1 MQADLSGKVALVT
14 GSTKDI
20 GNVIALK
27 LAVNGADVVINGR
40 DTGRGLKVVEQVKA
54 MGRKAIFEK
63 ADIYKYPEVRQMV
76 LNVIGKLG
84 KIDILV
90 ASGGASARPG
100 DGWVPGHQFFRD
112 IAPERYIDFA
122 MTHWLSRANCM
133 RAVLDHMIE
142 RQSGRI
148 ILITADSGRVATPRE
163 SMNGAGAAATML
175 MARALA
181 SEFTRWGIRVNCLS
195 LTVTETESYKE
206 ARSTP
211 LGQVLKKIEQA
222 IPFGITKPEDV
233 AEAALFFA
241 SEESKQITGQV
252 LSINGGLSSSG

>member
-14 GSTKDI
+14 GATKDI
-20 GNVIALK
+20 GKVVALK
-27 LAVNGADVVINGR
+27 LAENGADVVINGR
-40 DTGRGLKVVEQVKA
+40 DAERGLKVVEQIKA

-90 ASGGASARPG
+90 ASGGASARP

-122 MTHWLSRANCM
+122 MSHWLSRANCV

-206 ARSTP
+206 ARGTP

-222 IPFGITKPEDV
+222 IPFGITKPDDV